1 MFMKNG
7 EDLVLHILVN
17 LNDDFDAYEKRAIA
31 KSILYDIAHFTMPW
45 IEETNISE
53 ELVFNINHSISRIN
67 AGEPTQYV
75 CGVAPFRNY
84 LLKVD
89 KNVLIPRP
97 ETEELVSLVLANL
110 TVLPSGKG
118 IDIGT
123 GSGAIALSIALE
135 SKREMD
141 ALDISQ
147 EALKIAA
154 SNIDKY
160 SASVNLIH
168 SDILKSL
175 LPGNYSFIVSNPPY
189 IPVMDKKDMVDSV
202 LNYEPKEALFVPDDS
217 PLLFYERIVEL
228 STKSIIPKGGLFF
241 ECHPEFIS
249 GVADLLIANG
259 FENVQ
264 ILSDLSGKQ
273 RMVQGFMPE

>member
-1 MFMKNG
+1 MKNG
-7 EDLVLHILVN
+7 EDLFQHILVN

-67 AGEPTQYV
+67 EGEPTQYV

-110 TVLPSGKG
+110 TVLPAGKG

-168 SDILKSL
+168 SDILNSPL
-175 LPGNYSFIVSNPPY
+175 SENYSFIVSNPPY
-189 IPVMDKKDMVDSV
+189 IPIMDKKDMLDSV

-228 STKSIIPKGGLFF
+228 STKFIIPKGGLFF
-241 ECHPEFIS
+241 ECHHEFIT
-249 GVADLLIANG
+249 GVANLLIANG
-259 FENVQ
+259 FENVK
-264 ILSDLSGKQ
+264 ILSDLSSKQ

>member
-1 MFMKNG
+1 MFMRNG
-7 EDLVLHILVN
+7 EDLFQHILVN

-31 KSILYDIAHFTMPW
+31 KSILFDIAHFTMPW
-45 IEETNISE
+45 STETTISD
-53 ELVFNINHSISRIN
+53 ELILKINQSISRIN

-75 CGVAPFRNY
+75 CGFAPFRNY

-110 TVLPSGKG
+110 TVLPPGKG
-118 IDIGT
+118 IDLGT

-135 SKREMD
+135 SNWEMD

-147 EALKIAA
+147 GALQIAM
-154 SNIDKY
+154 SNIEKY
-160 SASVNLIH
+160 SARVNLIH
-168 SDILKSL
+168 SDILKYPL
-175 LPGNYSFIVSNPPY
+175 QGNYSFIVSNPPY
-189 IPVMDKKDMVDSV
+189 IPIMDKIDMLDSV
-202 LNYEPKEALFVPDDS
+202 LKYEPDVALFVPDDS

-228 STKSIIPKGGLFF
+228 STKTIMPKGGLFF
-241 ECHPEFIS
+241 ECHPKFIND
-249 GVADLLIANG
+249 VADLLIANG

-264 ILSDLSGKQ
+264 ILSDISGKQ

>member
-1 MFMKNG
+1 MRNG
-7 EDLVLHILVN
+7 EDLFQHILVN

-31 KSILYDIAHFTMPW
+31 KSILFDIAHFTIPW
-45 IEETNISE
+45 SAETNISD
-53 ELVFNINHSISRIN
+53 ELILEINQSISRIN

-75 CGVAPFRNY
+75 CGFAPFRNY

-110 TVLPSGKG
+110 PVLPPGKG
-118 IDIGT
+118 IDLGT

-135 SKREMD
+135 SNWEMD

-147 EALKIAA
+147 GALQIAM
-154 SNIDKY
+154 SNIEKY
-160 SASVNLIH
+160 SARVNLIH
-168 SDILKSL
+168 SDILKYPL
-175 LPGNYSFIVSNPPY
+175 QGNYSFIVSNPPY
-189 IPVMDKKDMVDSV
+189 IPIMDKKDILDSV
-202 LNYEPKEALFVPDDS
+202 LNYEPGLALIVPDDS
-217 PLLFYERIVEL
+217 PLLFYERIIAL
-228 STKSIIPKGGLFF
+228 STKSIMPKGGLFF
-241 ECHPEFIS
+241 ECHPKFIND
-249 GVADLLIANG
+249 VADLLIANG

-264 ILSDLSGKQ
+264 ILSDISGKQ

>member
-1 MFMKNG
+1 MKNG

-110 TVLPSGKG
+110 TVLPAGKG

>member
-1 MFMKNG
+1 MKNG

-110 TVLPSGKG
+110 TVLPAGKG

-241 ECHPEFIS
+241 ECHPEFIT
-249 GVADLLIANG
+249 GVANLLIANG

-273 RMVQGFMPE
+273 RMVQGFLPE

>member
-1 MFMKNG
+1 
-7 EDLVLHILVN
+7 
-17 LNDDFDAYEKRAIA
+17 
-31 KSILYDIAHFTMPW
+31 MPW

>member
-1 MFMKNG
+1 
-7 EDLVLHILVN
+7 LVN

-31 KSILYDIAHFTMPW
+31 KSILYDIAHFRMPW
-45 IEETNISE
+45 IAETNISE

-75 CGVAPFRNY
+75 CGLAPFRNY
-84 LLKVD
+84 LLNVD
-89 KNVLIPRP
+89 ENVLIPRP
-97 ETEELVSLVLANL
+97 ETEELVALVLANL
-110 TVLPSGKG
+110 PVLPPGKG

-135 SKREMD
+135 SDREMD
-141 ALDISQ
+141 AMDIS
-147 EALKIAA
+147 EGALQMAM
-154 SNIDKY
+154 SNIEKY

-168 SDILKSL
+168 SDILNSAL
-175 LPGNYSFIVSNPPY
+175 LENYSFIVSNPPY
-189 IPVMDKKDMVDSV
+189 IPIKDKIDMLDTV
-202 LNYEPKEALFVPDDS
+202 LKYEPGVALFVPDHS
-217 PLLFYERIVEL
+217 PLLFYERIVAL
-228 STKSIIPKGGLFF
+228 STKSIMPKGGLFF

-249 GVADLLIANG
+249 GVADLLIVNG

-264 ILSDLSGKQ
+264 ILSDISGKQ

>member
-1 MFMKNG
+1 MKNG
-7 EDLVLHILVN
+7 EDLFQYILVN
-17 LNDDFDAYEKRAIA
+17 LNNDIDAYEKRAIA
-31 KSILYDIAHFTMPW
+31 KSILFDIAHLTMPW
-45 IEETNISE
+45 SAETNISD
-53 ELVFNINHSISRIN
+53 ELILEINHSISRIK

-110 TVLPSGKG
+110 TVLPAGKG

-135 SKREMD
+135 SDREMD

-147 EALKIAA
+147 GALQIAML
-154 SNIDKY
+154 NFEKY
-160 SASVNLIH
+160 SAGVNLIH
-168 SDILKSL
+168 SDILKSP

-189 IPVMDKKDMVDSV
+189 IPVMDKINMLDSV
-202 LNYEPKEALFVPDDS
+202 LNYEPKEALFVPDKS
-217 PLLFYERIVEL
+217 PLLFYERIIAL
-228 STKSIIPKGGLFF
+228 STKAILPKGGLFF
-241 ECHPEFIS
+241 ECHPEFIYNVS
-249 GVADLLIANG
+249 NLLKANG
-259 FENVQ
+259 FENVE
-264 ILSDLSGKQ
+264 ILSDVSGKQ

>member
-1 MFMKNG
+1 MKNG

-53 ELVFNINHSISRIN
+53 ELLFNINHSISRIN

-110 TVLPSGKG
+110 TVLPAGKG

-241 ECHPEFIS
+241 ECHPEFIT
-249 GVADLLIANG
+249 GVANLLIANG

-273 RMVQGFMPE
+273 RMVQGFLPE

>member
-7 EDLVLHILVN
+7 EDLFQHILVN

-31 KSILYDIAHFTMPW
+31 KSILYDIAHFKMPW
-45 IEETNISE
+45 IAVTNLSE

-110 TVLPSGKG
+110 TVLPAGKG

-135 SKREMD
+135 SKREMN

-168 SDILKSL
+168 SDILNSPL
-175 LPGNYSFIVSNPPY
+175 SENYSFIVSNPPY
-189 IPVMDKKDMVDSV
+189 IPIMDKKDMLDSV

-241 ECHPEFIS
+241 ECHHEFIT
-249 GVADLLIANG
+249 GVANLLRANG

>member
-1 MFMKNG
+1 MENG
-7 EDLVLHILVN
+7 DELFQHILVN

-31 KSILYDIAHFTMPW
+31 KSILYDIAHFIMPW
-45 IEETNISE
+45 SARTNISE
-53 ELVFNINHSISRIN
+53 ELVFNINQSISRIN
-67 AGEPTQYV
+67 GGEPTQYV
-75 CGVAPFRNY
+75 CGFAPFRNY

-110 TVLPSGKG
+110 SVLPAGKG

-135 SKREMD
+135 SDREMD
-141 ALDISQ
+141 AIDIS
-147 EALKIAA
+147 EGALQMAM
-154 SNIDKY
+154 SNIEKY

-168 SDILKSL
+168 SDILNSP
-175 LPGNYSFIVSNPPY
+175 LPENYSFIVSNPPY
-189 IPVMDKKDMVDSV
+189 IPIMDKIDMLDSV
-202 LNYEPKEALFVPDDS
+202 LKYEPDVALFVPDDS
-217 PLLFYERIVEL
+217 PLLFYERIVAL
-228 STKSIIPKGGLFF
+228 STKSILPKGGLFF
-241 ECHPEFIS
+241 ECHPKFIND
-249 GVADLLIANG
+249 VADLLIANG

-264 ILSDLSGKQ
+264 ILSDISGKQ

>member
-1 MFMKNG
+1 MKNG

-217 PLLFYERIVEL
+217 PLLFYERIIEL

>member
-1 MFMKNG
+1 MKNG

-175 LPGNYSFIVSNPPY
+175 LPVNYSFIVSNPPY

>member
-1 MFMKNG
+1 MKNG

-110 TVLPSGKG
+110 TVLPAGKG

-175 LPGNYSFIVSNPPY
+175 LTGNYSFIVSNPPY

-273 RMVQGFMPE
+273 RMLQGFMPE

>member
-1 MFMKNG
+1 MKNG
-7 EDLVLHILVN
+7 EDLFQHILVN

-31 KSILYDIAHFTMPW
+31 KSILYDIAHFIMPW
-45 IEETNISE
+45 SARTNISE
-53 ELVFNINHSISRIN
+53 ELVFNINQSISRIN
-67 AGEPTQYV
+67 GGEPTQYV
-75 CGVAPFRNY
+75 CGFAPFRNY

-110 TVLPSGKG
+110 PVLPPGKG

-135 SKREMD
+135 SDREMD

-147 EALKIAA
+147 EALKLAM
-154 SNIDKY
+154 SNIEKY

-168 SDILKSL
+168 SDILNSP
-175 LPGNYSFIVSNPPY
+175 LPQNYSFIVSNPPY
-189 IPVMDKKDMVDSV
+189 IPIMDKKDMLDSV
-202 LNYEPKEALFVPDDS
+202 LNYEPGVALFVPDDS
-217 PLLFYERIVEL
+217 PLLFYDRIVAL
-228 STKSIIPKGGLFF
+228 STKSIMPKGGLFF
-241 ECHPEFIS
+241 ECHPKFIND
-249 GVADLLIANG
+249 VADLLIANG

-264 ILSDLSGKQ
+264 ILNDVSGKQ
-273 RMVQGFMPE
+273 RMVQGFMLE

>member
-1 MFMKNG
+1 MKNG
-7 EDLVLHILVN
+7 DDLFQHILGN

-45 IEETNISE
+45 IAETNISE
-53 ELVFNINHSISRIN
+53 ELVININQLISRIN

-75 CGVAPFRNY
+75 CGFAPFRNY

-110 TVLPSGKG
+110 PILPPGKG

-135 SKREMD
+135 SDREMD
-141 ALDISQ
+141 AMDIS
-147 EALKIAA
+147 EGALQMAM
-154 SNIDKY
+154 SNIKKY

-168 SDILKSL
+168 SDILNTPL
-175 LPGNYSFIVSNPPY
+175 TENYSFIVSNPPY
-189 IPVMDKKDMVDSV
+189 IPIMDKIDMLDSV
-202 LNYEPKEALFVPDDS
+202 LKYEPGVALFVPDDS

-228 STKSIIPKGGLFF
+228 STNSIMPKGGLFF
-241 ECHPEFIS
+241 ECHPEFIT
-249 GVADLLIANG
+249 GVSDLLIVNG

-264 ILSDLSGKQ
+264 ILKDVSGKQ
-273 RMVQGFMPE
+273 RMVRGFMPE